1 MLVVVIVSHMKK
13 KQEMRSNGIERKP
26 GRPRAIP
33 EELEP
38 EVISL
43 YKQGFGYRATARE
56 LGKRGISVNWSTV
69 RRLIKDKL
77 DENLNYKVTYC
88 HNQVRVKLHKTLHHE
103 LSYCFGGTEVEQ
115 QEEHRANL
123 QDIHVPLLVCH
134 CPSTADV
141 KLNKCLHREIDYCF
155 GGAGH

>member
-1 MLVVVIVSHMKK
+1 
-13 KQEMRSNGIERKP
+13 MRSNVIERKP

-56 LGKRGISVNWSTV
+56 LGKKGISVNWSTV
-69 RRLIKDKL
+69 RRLIKEKL
-77 DENLNYKVTYC
+77 DENLNYKLELICHCPDPADVELNECLHREIDYC
-88 HNQVRVKLHKTLHHE
+88 L
-103 LSYCFGGTEVEQ
+103 GWTEVEQ
-115 QEEHRANL
+115 QEELRPNL
-123 QDIHVPLLVCH
+123 QDNHVPLLVCH
-134 CPSTADV
+134 CPNTVDV